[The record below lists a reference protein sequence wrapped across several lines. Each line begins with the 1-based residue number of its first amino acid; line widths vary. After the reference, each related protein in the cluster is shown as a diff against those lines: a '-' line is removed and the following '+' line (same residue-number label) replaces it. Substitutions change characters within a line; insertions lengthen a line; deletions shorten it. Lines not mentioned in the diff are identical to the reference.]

1 MSQVLYYRVQQLRKY
16 NLTIKKHQN
25 DNMEDKQLS
34 ESLEDKTK
42 SVDPSRRHFTKSGL
56 AASGV
61 ILTLASRPVLANFVC
76 KSPSGYIS
84 GNTSNHFKDQLC
96 FGNYPDYYANNP
108 QAWGGTQYLPGT
120 YNNNKENSNSNGS
133 SNINGNPS
141 SQNNVDNWVGGT
153 QFQEAFPGSRRYPGR
168 SMMQVLWM
176 QDPMGGYLCAALLNA
191 ALGLTPPLTET
202 KIVEMQLE
210 YETKGYFEPTAG
222 VHWFKGDII
231 LYLETLA

>member
-1 MSQVLYYRVQQLRKY
+1 MR

-25 DNMEDKQLS
+25 DIMKEKQSS
-34 ESLEDKTK
+34 EGLEDKTK
-42 SVDPSRRHFTKSGL
+42 FVDSSRRRFTKAGL
-56 AASGV
+56 AATGV
-61 ILTLASRPVLANFVC
+61 ILTLASRPVLANTDC
-76 KSPSGYIS
+76 RSPSAWAS
-84 GNTSNHFKDQLC
+84 ANMSAHFKYNEMC

-120 YNNNKENSNSNGS
+120 YNDNKENSNSNGS
-133 SNINGNPS
+133 SNSNGNPS
-141 SQNNVDNWVGGT
+141 STNNVDNWVGGT

-202 KIVEMQLE
+202 RIVDMCLE

-222 VHWFKGDII
+222 VHWFEGDII
-231 LYLETLA
+231 FYLESLA